1 MTQSQA
7 QCQSTVE
14 VALHTIMNPV
24 SSQLASLPDLPAW
37 NSRQGTTSHLSL
49 SFSPQE
55 YVTQVSFFFLSFL
68 LE

>member
-1 MTQSQA
+1 MTESQA

-14 VALHTIMNPV
+14 AALHTIMSPV
-24 SSQLASLPDLPAW
+24 SSQLTALPDLPAW
-37 NSRQGTTSHLSL
+37 NSRQGAATHLSL

-55 YVTQVSFFFLSFL
+55 YITQVWK